1 MPDKTYEQT
10 YYLIKKKNKE
20 WTLDDLKNAVIKADD
35 INKYYSED
43 KDGKAWLFTNTT
55 DDKIYDDE
63 VWKACKSENYTNIE
77 ASNYGRIKIDGKICP
92 PYDSELFKQDT
103 PINKE
108 IFKCMS
114 EECKKYVGNLKVLAS
129 KPPVHQLVADAWFP
143 NYTIKNG
150 NKVEIHHITNDGY
163 DNRPKNLICL
173 PGNEHRSMPTQNNGQ
188 PCENYNP
195 FKIQFKN
202 E

>member
-77 ASNYGRIKIDGKICP
+77 ASNYGRIKIDGKYAHLMI
-92 PYDSELFKQDT
+92 
-103 PINKE
+103 I
-108 IFKCMS
+108 
-114 EECKKYVGNLKVLAS
+114 V
-129 KPPVHQLVADAWFP
+129 
-143 NYTIKNG
+143 
-150 NKVEIHHITNDGY
+150 
-163 DNRPKNLICL
+163 
-173 PGNEHRSMPTQNNGQ
+173 
-188 PCENYNP
+188 
-195 FKIQFKN
+195 
-202 E
+202 